1 MNSSARGIFLL
12 IAATCTISAA
22 DPVVTRTFYVSGV
35 ECGSCVY
42 MVQQSIGETK
52 GVEDVQVVQIIDNY
66 AQVTFDPSRVSD
78 HQIAQAVREAIPLHG
93 TPYLATL
100 RVKIPDYAKQK
111 EAVGKLFA
119 SWKGS
124 VTLVPS
130 SEVKDEFAIH
140 FEALKG
146 ISQGTELQGW
156 SFAAFREAMKAL
168 GVSFSL
174 MQERQ

>member
-1 MNSSARGIFLL
+1 MTALARLL
-12 IAATCTISAA
+12 ALFFALKTAVSAA

-66 AQVTFDPSRVSD
+66 AQVTFNPKRVSD

-100 RVKIPDYAKQK
+100 RVKMPDYAKHK
-111 EAVGKLFA
+111 AAVDKLFA
-119 SWKGS
+119 GWKGS

-130 SEVKDEFAIH
+130 LEVKDEFTIH
-140 FEALKG
+140 FEPLK
-146 ISQGTELQGW
+146 TDAKKAEPQGW
-156 SFAAFREAMKAL
+156 SLAAFTEAMKGL
-168 GVSFSL
+168 GVGFTL
-174 MQERQ
+174 VQEG

>member
-1 MNSSARGIFLL
+1 MPSSLRLFALL
-12 IAATCTISAA
+12 IAATSTLSAA

-66 AQVTFDPSRVSD
+66 AQVTFNPKAVSD

-100 RVKIPDYAKQK
+100 RVKMPDYSKHK
-111 EAVGKLFA
+111 TAVDKLFA
-119 SWKGS
+119 GWKGS

-130 SEVKDEFAIH
+130 LEVKDEFVIH
-140 FEALKG
+140 FEPLKAE
-146 ISQGTELQGW
+146 SKKSEQQGW
-156 SFAAFREAMKAL
+156 NLTTFTEAMKGL
-168 GVSFSL
+168 GVGFTL
-174 MQERQ
+174 VQEG

>member
-1 MNSSARGIFLL
+1 MTSSFRLFALV
-12 IAATCTISAA
+12 IAATSVLSAA

-52 GVEDVQVVQIIDNY
+52 GVEDVQVEQIIDNY
-66 AQVTFDPSRVSD
+66 AQVTFNPKRVSD

-100 RVKIPDYAKQK
+100 RVKVPDYAKHKAAIDQ
-111 EAVGKLFA
+111 LFA
-119 SWKGS
+119 GWKGS

-130 SEVKDEFAIH
+130 LEVKDEFTIH
-140 FEALKG
+140 FEPLKADAKKA
-146 ISQGTELQGW
+146 EPQGW
-156 SFAAFREAMKAL
+156 SLAAFTEAMKGL
-168 GVSFSL
+168 GAGFTLV
-174 MQERQ
+174 QEG

>member
-1 MNSSARGIFLL
+1 MTFLLRLVALL
-12 IAATCTISAA
+12 IAATSLLSAA

-52 GVEDVQVVQIIDNY
+52 GVKDVQVVQIIDNY
-66 AQVTFDPSRVSD
+66 AQVTFNPKRVSD

-100 RVKIPDYAKQK
+100 RVKMPDYAKHK
-111 EAVGKLFA
+111 AAVDKLFA
-119 SWKGS
+119 GWKGS

-130 SEVKDEFAIH
+130 LEVKDEFAIH
-140 FEALKG
+140 FEPLKAD
-146 ISQGTELQGW
+146 SKKAEPRGW
-156 SFAAFREAMKAL
+156 SLATFTEAMKGL
-168 GVSFSL
+168 GVGFML
-174 MQERQ
+174 MQQG

>member
-1 MNSSARGIFLL
+1 MMSASLH
-12 IAATCTISAA
+12 AA
-22 DPVVTRTFYVSGV
+22 DPAVTRTFYVSGV

-66 AQVTFDPSRVSD
+66 AQVTFNPKTVSD

-100 RVKIPDYAKQK
+100 RVKIPQYVKHKA
-111 EAVGKLFA
+111 AVDKLFVG
-119 SWKGS
+119 WKAS

-130 SEVKDEFAIH
+130 LEVKDEFVIH
-140 FEALKG
+140 FEPLKADAKKADPH
-146 ISQGTELQGW
+146 GW
-156 SFAAFREAMKAL
+156 SLATFTEAMKGL
-168 GVSFSL
+168 GVDFTL
-174 MQERQ
+174 VQEGQ

>member
-1 MNSSARGIFLL
+1 MTSIRLFALL
-12 IAATCTISAA
+12 ITATSLLSAA

-52 GVEDVQVVQIIDNY
+52 GVDDVQVVQIIDNY
-66 AQVTFDPSRVSD
+66 AQVTFNPTAVSD

-100 RVKIPDYAKQK
+100 RVRMPDYAKHK
-111 EAVGKLFA
+111 AAVDRLFA
-119 SWKGS
+119 GWKGF

-130 SEVKDEFAIH
+130 LEVKDEFTIH
-140 FEALKG
+140 FEPLKADTKKSG
-146 ISQGTELQGW
+146 PQGW
-156 SFAAFREAMKAL
+156 SFAGFTEAMKGL
-168 GVSFSL
+168 GVGFTL
-174 MQERQ
+174 VQEG

>member
-1 MNSSARGIFLL
+1 MTALARLL
-12 IAATCTISAA
+12 VLLFAFTTAVSAA

-66 AQVTFDPSRVSD
+66 AQVTFNPKRVSD
-78 HQIAQAVREAIPLHG
+78 QQIAQAVREAIPLHG

-100 RVKIPDYAKQK
+100 RVRMPDYAKHK
-111 EAVGKLFA
+111 AAVDKLFTG
-119 SWKGS
+119 WKGS

-130 SEVKDEFAIH
+130 LEVKDEFTIH
-140 FEALKG
+140 FEPLKADG
-146 ISQGTELQGW
+146 KKAEPQGW
-156 SFAAFREAMKAL
+156 SLAAFTEAMQGL
-168 GVSFSL
+168 GVGFTL
-174 MQERQ
+174 VQEG

>member
-1 MNSSARGIFLL
+1 MISASLH
-12 IAATCTISAA
+12 AA

-66 AQVTFDPSRVSD
+66 AQVTFHPKMVSD

-100 RVKIPDYAKQK
+100 RVKMPDYAKHK
-111 EAVGKLFA
+111 AAVDQLFA
-119 SWKGS
+119 GWKGA

-130 SEVKDEFAIH
+130 LEVKDEFAIH
-140 FEALKG
+140 FEPLKADAR
-146 ISQGTELQGW
+146 QAAPQGW
-156 SFAAFREAMKAL
+156 SLATFTEAMKKL
-168 GVSFSL
+168 GVTFTL
-174 MQERQ
+174 VQESH

>member
-1 MNSSARGIFLL
+1 MPKLLAAVVLMMSASLH
-12 IAATCTISAA
+12 AA
-22 DPVVTRTFYVSGV
+22 DPAVTRTFYVSGV

-66 AQVTFDPSRVSD
+66 AQVTFNPKTVTD

-100 RVKIPDYAKQK
+100 RVKMPEYAKHKAAIDQ
-111 EAVGKLFA
+111 LFA
-119 SWKGS
+119 GWKGS

-130 SEVKDEFAIH
+130 LEVKDEFAIH
-140 FEALKG
+140 FEPLKAD
-146 ISQGTELQGW
+146 TKKAEPQGW
-156 SFAAFREAMKAL
+156 RLAAFTEAMKGL
-168 GVSFSL
+168 GVNFTL
-174 MQERQ
+174 VQEG

>member
-1 MNSSARGIFLL
+1 MTSSLRLLALL
-12 IAATCTISAA
+12 IAATSTLSAA
-22 DPVVTRTFYVSGV
+22 DPLVTRTFYVSGV

-66 AQVTFDPSRVSD
+66 AQVTFNPKRVSD

-100 RVKIPDYAKQK
+100 RVKMPDYAKHK
-111 EAVGKLFA
+111 TAVDRLFA
-119 SWKGS
+119 GWKGS

-130 SEVKDEFAIH
+130 LEVKDEFTIH
-140 FEALKG
+140 FEPLKVE
-146 ISQGTELQGW
+146 SKKSEPQGW
-156 SFAAFREAMKAL
+156 SLAKFTETLKGL
-168 GVSFSL
+168 GVGFTL
-174 MQERQ
+174 VQEG